1 MRFKPFY
8 EVLAKDWL
16 LFRSRRTGESLL
28 RENVRQWI
36 LAELATQYHYPL
48 DWLSDRVRLV
58 DGAST
63 EWRTPTGFSGF
74 CLVTSKGDPYMW
86 FSVDKK
92 GMIAE
97 AEDRLRSTLEHAP
110 VARIGVCSD
119 GTMEGTKVLRR
130 KADSSGCEFVL
141 DIEPFS
147 QPDAFRQTTHYIAPG
162 DGEKNA
168 GCQLATI
175 SEAVENV
182 FFEAHSHIRDI
193 DGMHSDAALDELCKL
208 LYAKLY
214 DEEMTK
220 AGEAYSLQR
229 DLYSSSEE
237 FAAVVRK
244 IYANANEYDVRVFSL
259 KIPGYERS
267 RGVFNEPLRLSS
279 PGLAKVAGTLQDYWL
294 SASSIDVKGRAFQK
308 VLGPGL
314 RAGMGQYFTPFEV
327 IDFMVDVAAPTFS
340 DLVLDPFAGSGH
352 FLTQSLDVVRST
364 SRKADEK
371 RIDEF
376 AYNKLHGIEKSDRMV
391 RVAMTD
397 MRLHG
402 DGHSNIRCTDALLA
416 FENYPD
422 IRPESFD
429 LILTNPPF
437 GSLLGPE
444 AIGQLGK
451 FQLAQGRKN
460 VPLEVLGLERCVQFL
475 RPGGR
480 LGIVLPDGVLAN
492 RGMEFVREWVA
503 QNVKIRAIVS
513 LPIET
518 FSPFGASIKTSIL
531 FARKW
536 RAGEK
541 RTTDHSTHLMRIDN
555 IGYEATGRLRPGG
568 EFPGAAEA
576 LKAFLTKEGW

>member
-1 MRFKPFY
+1 VRFRLYY
-8 EVLAKDWL
+8 EVPAKDWL
-16 LFRSRRTGESLL
+16 HSKSRRTGAELL
-28 RENVRQWI
+28 RENVRQWL
-36 LAELATQYHYPL
+36 LAEFIAEYHYPR
-48 DWLSDRVRLV
+48 DWLSDRLQLV

-63 EWRTPTGFSGF
+63 VWGTPEGFFGF
-74 CLVTSKGDPYMW
+74 CVVTPKGDPFVW
-86 FSVDKK
+86 VSVEKK
-92 GMIAE
+92 GMAAE
-97 AEDRLRSTLEHAP
+97 AESRLRGALEHSP
-110 VARIGVCSD
+110 VARVGVCSD
-119 GTMEGTKVLRR
+119 GTREGTKALRR
-130 KADSSGCEFVL
+130 KSDSPGCEYVL

-147 QPDAFRQTTHYIAPG
+147 QPDIFRLTAHYLAPSESKEG
-162 DGEKNA
+162 A
-168 GCQLATI
+168 GRHLATI
-175 SEAVENV
+175 SEAVEDV

-193 DGMHSDAALDELCKL
+193 DGMHADAALDELCKL

-220 AGEAYSLQR
+220 PGKAYSLQR
-229 DLYSSSEE
+229 DLYATSEE
-237 FAAVVRK
+237 FAAVTRR
-244 IYANANEYDVRVFSL
+244 IYSEANEYDVRVFSL

-279 PGLAKVAGTLQDYWL
+279 PALAKVAETLQDYWL

-308 VLGPGL
+308 VLVPGL

-327 IDFMVDVAAPTFS
+327 IQFMVDVASPTFR

-352 FLTQSLDVVRST
+352 FLTQSLDYVRSK
-364 SRKADEK
+364 SRKSDEK

-402 DGHSNIRCTDALLA
+402 DGHSSIRCTDALLA

-429 LILTNPPF
+429 LILSNPPF

-480 LGIVLPDGVLAN
+480 LGIVLPDGILAN
-492 RGMEFVREWVA
+492 RGTDFVRDWLAKNVA
-503 QNVKIRAIVS
+503 VRAIVS
-513 LPIET
+513 LPVET
-518 FSPFGASIKTSIL
+518 FAPFGASVKTSIL

-541 RTTDHSTHLMRIDN
+541 RTTDHSTHLTRIDN
-555 IGYEATGRLRPGG
+555 VGYEATGRQRTGG
-568 EFPGAAEA
+568 ELATAAEE
-576 LKAFLTKEGW
+576 LKAFLREEGW